1 MCLKQWKIISL
12 NGCVV
17 FIFFKFYKH
26 QLPGLEANSLNL
38 PKRLGVCVPN
48 DLNKLSMKSK
58 IKNWVI
64 RCGKLSLGCK
74 LMMVLLLFTHFAF
87 SSENAFGQQTITVQF
102 EKQSLSEV
110 LRVLKQKTN
119 YEFLYNDEGIKGITG
134 ITRSFTNASVQEVL
148 RGCLAGTKYSFK
160 IVDNLIVITPDDEKK
175 EEIKKITVKGKVIDE
190 KGEMLPGVTVLLK
203 GSTVGIV
210 TDIDGKFKIELPKR
224 DTMILVFTFVG
235 MKAHELNVGKV
246 KDLSKEISIRM
257 EPDTENLDEVV
268 VTGYGNIR
276 KESFTG
282 SSVTVKRDQLLK
294 ASATNVIQALQSFDP
309 SFRIQRS
316 NQWGSDPNMVPEMYI
331 RGRSG
336 IGVKALEQDALSK
349 SALENNPNLPTFIMD
364 GFEVSVQ
371 KVYDLDPN
379 RVETITLLKDAAAT
393 AMYGSR
399 AANGVIVI
407 TTRSPKPGEVTI
419 SYNLTGTL
427 SMPDLSDYNLSNAR
441 EKLDIERRAGIYT
454 TDYFNNIYDAELAY
468 NKRLARVE
476 EGVNTDWMA
485 IPLRNAVNHKH
496 SLSVEGGNSDLRY
509 NLELGYTGNNGVMKG
524 SYRENVDLGFT
535 VDWRLRD
542 KLQVLN
548 KITYTYT
555 DATESP
561 YGSFSDYAHLQPYD
575 RPYDKNGVL
584 VKELEFSQAKGAS
597 SFLNNPLYE
606 AELNNYDFDKT
617 DEFIDQFMFQ
627 WFFSDAFTFKGQF
640 AVTKSI
646 SNGERFID
654 PKSSNATALTS
665 SSSSTNTTLLGDLY
679 VDRGDM
685 TKWDT
690 QFAVYFTKAFGLHN
704 LNASATINAM
714 STKTESTSSHYRGFP
729 SGEFHSPNYAAEIYR
744 KPTKTESVRRLLGFL
759 LSANYTWNDIYLA
772 DLSIRFDG
780 SSEFGSDQKWAP
792 FWSGGVGINI
802 HNYGF
807 LKDNAWI
814 DQLKLRVSYGQ
825 TGKVNF
831 PSYAA
836 KTVFQTYDRWYVTG
850 FGVNLK
856 ALGNTDLKWETTN
869 KLNIGTDLQFWN
881 ERISL
886 NFDYYHNK
894 TVDLITD
901 VTLPSS
907 SGFTSYKDNMGE
919 TLNEGF
925 DIQVR
930 FDVYKT
936 KDWSVSLWGNLN
948 HNTNKILKVSDAL
961 RAYNEQV
968 NDYYGEAED
977 RQDGNSP
984 LWDAE
989 YSKPIM
995 KYEEGASLTSI
1006 FAVRSLGIDPVTGKE
1021 LFLNRD
1027 GSISNTWNALQEVR
1041 VGDTEPK
1048 ASGSFGVNL
1057 VYKNLSLFA
1066 SFSYDWGKQAY
1077 NETLVNEV
1085 ENADVQYSNVDRRV
1099 LTDRWQKP
1107 GDIAPLKDIKDIKS
1121 VTMPTS
1127 RFVQDDNELS
1137 LSALTLSY
1145 DFNTNFV
1152 KKLCLQRLRFEL
1164 SSNDLFRISTVRQE
1178 RGTSYPFARSVNFSL
1193 RATF

>member
-1 MCLKQWKIISL
+1 MRS
-12 NGCVV
+12 
-17 FIFFKFYKH
+17 
-26 QLPGLEANSLNL
+26 
-38 PKRLGVCVPN
+38 R
-48 DLNKLSMKSK
+48 
-58 IKNWVI
+58 IKNWVT
-64 RCGKLSLGCK
+64 RVTKLSLGCK
-74 LMMVLLLFTHFAF
+74 LMMILLLFTHFAF
-87 SSENAFGQQTITVQF
+87 SSGNAFSQQSITVQF
-102 EKQSLSEV
+102 EQQSLSEV

-119 YEFLYNDEGIKGITG
+119 YEFLYNDEEIKGITG

-148 RGCLAGTKYSFK
+148 RVCLAGTKYSFK

-175 EEIKKITVKGKVIDE
+175 EEVKKITVKGKVVDE

-203 GSTVGIV
+203 GTTVGIV

-235 MKAHELNVGKV
+235 MKSHELNVGKV

-336 IGVKALEQDALSK
+336 IGVKALEQDVLSK

-371 KVYDLDPN
+371 KVYDMDPN
-379 RVETITLLKDAAAT
+379 RVETINILKDAAAT

-468 NKRLARVE
+468 NKRLVRVE

-496 SLSVEGGNSDLRY
+496 SLSIEGGNSDLRY

-584 VKELEFSQAKGAS
+584 VKELEFSQAKGS
-597 SFLNNPLYE
+597 GSFLNNPLYE

-640 AVTKSI
+640 AVTKST

-814 DQLKLRVSYGQ
+814 GQLKLRVSYGQ

-894 TVDLITD
+894 TIDLITD

-984 LWDAE
+984 LWNAE

-1066 SFSYDWGKQAY
+1066 SFSYDWGKWAY

-1145 DFNTNFV
+1145 DFDTNFV

>member
-1 MCLKQWKIISL
+1 M
-12 NGCVV
+12 
-17 FIFFKFYKH
+17 
-26 QLPGLEANSLNL
+26 
-38 PKRLGVCVPN
+38 KR
-48 DLNKLSMKSK
+48 K
-58 IKNWVI
+58 IKNCVFS
-64 RCGKLSLGCK
+64 CGKRSLVCK
-74 LMMVLLLFTHFAF
+74 LMMVMLLLTHFAF
-87 SSENAFGQQTITVQF
+87 SSENAFGQQNITVQF
-102 EKQSLSEV
+102 EQQSLSEV

-119 YEFLYNDEGIKGITG
+119 YEFLYNDEEIKGITG

-148 RGCLAGTKYSFK
+148 TACLAGTKYSFK
-160 IVDNLIVITPDDEKK
+160 IVDNLIVITPDDKK
-175 EEIKKITVKGKVIDE
+175 DEIKKVTVKGKVVDE
-190 KGEMLPGVTVLLK
+190 RGEVLPGVTVLLK
-203 GSTVGIV
+203 GTTVGVV

-235 MKAHELNVGKV
+235 MKSHELNVGKV

-268 VTGYGNIR
+268 VTGYANVR

-316 NQWGSDPNMVPEMYI
+316 NQWGSDPNMVPEIYI

-379 RVETITLLKDAAAT
+379 RVESITILKDAAAT

-407 TTRSPKPGEVTI
+407 TTRAPKPGEVTI
-419 SYNLTGTL
+419 SYNLTGTVT
-427 SMPDLSDYNLSNAR
+427 MPDLSDYNLSNAR
-441 EKLDIERRAGIYT
+441 EKLDIEKRAGVYT
-454 TDYFNNIYDAELAY
+454 TDYFATTFDAQREY
-468 NKRLARVE
+468 NKRLTRVE
-476 EGVNTDWMA
+476 EGVNTDWLS

-496 SLSVEGGNSDLRY
+496 SLSVEGGNADLRY

-561 YGSFSDYAHLQPYD
+561 YGSFSDYAHLLPYD
-575 RPYDKNGVL
+575 RPYNKDGVL
-584 VKELEFSQAKGAS
+584 VEKLDFSKDKSGS
-597 SFLNNPLYE
+597 GYNLNNPLYE
-606 AELNNYDFDKT
+606 AKLNNYDFEKT

-627 WFFSDAFTFKGQF
+627 WFLSDYFTFKGQL

-646 SNGERFID
+646 TNGERFID
-654 PKSSNATALTS
+654 PNSSNATALNINS
-665 SSSSTNTTLLGDLY
+665 SKTNTSLLGDLY
-679 VDRGDM
+679 VNRSDM

-690 QFAVYFTKAFGLHN
+690 QFSLYFTKTFGLHN
-704 LNASATINAM
+704 LNASTTINAM
-714 STKTESTSSHYRGFP
+714 STKSESTSSHYRGFP

-744 KPTKTESVRRLLGFL
+744 KPTKTESVRRLMGFL

-772 DLSIRFDG
+772 DLSVRFDG

-792 FWSGGVGINI
+792 FWSGGVGVNV

-814 DQLKLRVSYGQ
+814 NQLKLRVSYGQ

-836 KTVFQTYDRWYVTG
+836 KTVFQTYDRWYATG

-869 KLNIGTDLQFWN
+869 KLNVGTDLQFWN

-886 NFDYYHNK
+886 NFDYYYNK

-907 SGFTSYKDNMGE
+907 SGFTSYKDNLGE

-930 FDVYKT
+930 FDVYQT

-961 RAYNEQV
+961 RAYNDQV
-968 NDYYGEAED
+968 NDYYAD
-977 RQDGNSP
+977 SNSS
-984 LWDAE
+984 LWDE
-989 YSKPIM
+989 KYSKPIM

-1021 LFLNRD
+1021 LFLNRN
-1027 GSISNTWNALQEVR
+1027 GSISNTWSALQEVR

-1066 SFSYDWGKQAY
+1066 SFSYDWGKQTY

-1085 ENADVQYSNVDRRV
+1085 ENANIQYSNVDRRV
-1099 LTDRWQKP
+1099 LTDRWQNP
-1107 GDIAPLKDIKDIKS
+1107 GDIAPLKDIKDFRTATK
-1121 VTMPTS
+1121 PTS

-1145 DFNTNFV
+1145 DFNTEFV
-1152 KKLCLQRLRFEL
+1152 KKLYLQRLRLEL

>member
-1 MCLKQWKIISL
+1 M
-12 NGCVV
+12 
-17 FIFFKFYKH
+17 
-26 QLPGLEANSLNL
+26 
-38 PKRLGVCVPN
+38 
-48 DLNKLSMKSK
+48 
-58 IKNWVI
+58 
-64 RCGKLSLGCK
+64 
-74 LMMVLLLFTHFAF
+74 
-87 SSENAFGQQTITVQF
+87 
-102 EKQSLSEV
+102 
-110 LRVLKQKTN
+110 
-119 YEFLYNDEGIKGITG
+119 
-134 ITRSFTNASVQEVL
+134 
-148 RGCLAGTKYSFK
+148 
-160 IVDNLIVITPDDEKK
+160 
-175 EEIKKITVKGKVIDE
+175 
-190 KGEMLPGVTVLLK
+190 
-203 GSTVGIV
+203 
-210 TDIDGKFKIELPKR
+210 
-224 DTMILVFTFVG
+224 
-235 MKAHELNVGKV
+235 
-246 KDLSKEISIRM
+246 
-257 EPDTENLDEVV
+257 
-268 VTGYGNIR
+268 
-276 KESFTG
+276 
-282 SSVTVKRDQLLK
+282 
-294 ASATNVIQALQSFDP
+294 
-309 SFRIQRS
+309 
-316 NQWGSDPNMVPEMYI
+316 
-331 RGRSG
+331 
-336 IGVKALEQDALSK
+336 
-349 SALENNPNLPTFIMD
+349 
-364 GFEVSVQ
+364 
-371 KVYDLDPN
+371 
-379 RVETITLLKDAAAT
+379 
-393 AMYGSR
+393 
-399 AANGVIVI
+399 
-407 TTRSPKPGEVTI
+407 
-419 SYNLTGTL
+419 
-427 SMPDLSDYNLSNAR
+427 
-441 EKLDIERRAGIYT
+441 
-454 TDYFNNIYDAELAY
+454 
-468 NKRLARVE
+468 
-476 EGVNTDWMA
+476 
-485 IPLRNAVNHKH
+485 
-496 SLSVEGGNSDLRY
+496 
-509 NLELGYTGNNGVMKG
+509 
-524 SYRENVDLGFT
+524 
-535 VDWRLRD
+535 
-542 KLQVLN
+542 
-548 KITYTYT
+548 
-555 DATESP
+555 
-561 YGSFSDYAHLQPYD
+561 
-575 RPYDKNGVL
+575 
-584 VKELEFSQAKGAS
+584 
-597 SFLNNPLYE
+597 
-606 AELNNYDFDKT
+606 
-617 DEFIDQFMFQ
+617 
-627 WFFSDAFTFKGQF
+627 
-640 AVTKSI
+640 
-646 SNGERFID
+646 
-654 PKSSNATALTS
+654 
-665 SSSSTNTTLLGDLY
+665 
-679 VDRGDM
+679 
-685 TKWDT
+685 
-690 QFAVYFTKAFGLHN
+690 
-704 LNASATINAM
+704 
-714 STKTESTSSHYRGFP
+714 
-729 SGEFHSPNYAAEIYR
+729 
-744 KPTKTESVRRLLGFL
+744 
-759 LSANYTWNDIYLA
+759 
-772 DLSIRFDG
+772 
-780 SSEFGSDQKWAP
+780 AP

-814 DQLKLRVSYGQ
+814 GQLKLRVSYGQ

-894 TVDLITD
+894 TIDLITD

-984 LWDAE
+984 LWNAE

-1145 DFNTNFV
+1145 DFDTNFV

>member
-1 MCLKQWKIISL
+1 
-12 NGCVV
+12 
-17 FIFFKFYKH
+17 
-26 QLPGLEANSLNL
+26 
-38 PKRLGVCVPN
+38 
-48 DLNKLSMKSK
+48 
-58 IKNWVI
+58 
-64 RCGKLSLGCK
+64 
-74 LMMVLLLFTHFAF
+74 MMVMLLLTHFAF
-87 SSENAFGQQTITVQF
+87 SSGNAFSQQNITVQF
-102 EKQSLSEV
+102 EQQPLSEV

-119 YEFLYNDEGIKGITG
+119 YEFLYNDEEIKGITG

-148 RGCLAGTKYSFK
+148 TACLAGTKYSFK

-175 EEIKKITVKGKVIDE
+175 EEVKKITVKGKVVDE

-203 GSTVGIV
+203 GTTVGVV

-235 MKAHELNVGKV
+235 MKSHELNVGKV
-246 KDLSKEISIRM
+246 KDLSKEISIKM
-257 EPDTENLDEVV
+257 EPDTEALDEVV
-268 VTGYGNIR
+268 VTGYANVR

-282 SSVTVKRDQLLK
+282 SSISVKREELLK
-294 ASATNVIQALQSFDP
+294 ASSTNVIQALQAFDP

-316 NQWGSDPNMVPEMYI
+316 NQWGSDPNMVPEIYI

-336 IGVKALEQDALSK
+336 IGVKALDQDALSK

-371 KVYDLDPN
+371 KVYDMDPN
-379 RVETITLLKDAAAT
+379 RVETINILKDAAAT

-399 AANGVIVI
+399 AANGVVVI
-407 TTRSPKPGEVTI
+407 TTRAPKPGEVTI
-419 SYNLTGTL
+419 SYSLTGVAT
-427 SMPDLSDYNLSNAR
+427 MPDLSDYNLSNAR
-441 EKLDIERRAGIYT
+441 EKLAIEERAGIFT
-454 TDYFNNIYDAELAY
+454 TEYFNSIYDALREY
-468 NKRLARVE
+468 NQKFVRVQ
-476 EGVNTDWMA
+476 EGVDTDWLS
-485 IPLRNAVNHKH
+485 IPLRNAINHKH
-496 SLSVEGGNSDLRY
+496 SLSIEGGNRDLRY
-509 NLELGYTGNNGVMKG
+509 QLDMGYFGDKGVMKG
-524 SYRENVDLGFT
+524 SYRDKIDFGFT
-535 VDWRLRD
+535 VDWRLKD

-548 KITYTYT
+548 KITYNFT

-575 RPYDKNGVL
+575 RPYDKDGIL
-584 VKELEFSQAKGAS
+584 VEELEFSIS
-597 SFLNNPLYE
+597 SGKKLNNPLYE
-606 AELNNYDFDKT
+606 AKLNNYNFNKQ
-617 DEFIDQFMFQ
+617 DEIIEQFMFQ
-627 WFFSDAFTFKGQF
+627 WFINDYLTLKGQL
-640 AVTKSI
+640 ALTKQMGKS
-646 SNGERFID
+646 ERFID
-654 PKSSNATALTS
+654 PLSKKATAYNVNAS
-665 SSSSTNTTLLGDLY
+665 DVNKTLLGDLY
-679 VDRGDM
+679 ITKSDM

-690 QFAVYFTKAFGLHN
+690 QFSLFYARTLGLHN
-704 LNASATINAM
+704 LNVSTTVNAM
-714 STKTESTSSHYRGFP
+714 STKSESTSSQYRGFP

-744 KPTKTESVRRLLGFL
+744 KPVKSENLRRLVGFV

-772 DLSIRFDG
+772 DLSVRFDG
-780 SSEFGSDQKWAP
+780 SSEFGSEQKWAP
-792 FWSGGVGINI
+792 FWSGGLGVNI

-807 LKDNAWI
+807 LKNNDFIN
-814 DQLKLRVSYGQ
+814 QLKIRASYGQ

-836 KTVFQTYDRWYVTG
+836 KTVYQTYDRWYTTG
-850 FGVNLK
+850 FGVQLK
-856 ALGNTDLKWETTN
+856 ALGNHNLKWETTN
-869 KLNIGTDLQFWN
+869 KLNVGTDLQFWY

-886 NFDYYHNK
+886 NFDYYRNK

-907 SGFTSYKDNMGE
+907 SGFTSYKDNLGE

-968 NDYYGEAED
+968 NDYYA
-977 RQDGNSP
+977 
-984 LWDAE
+984 DAE
-989 YSKPIM
+989 NAQGTNNQITDDKYSKPIM

-1027 GSISNTWNALQEVR
+1027 GSISNTWAALQEVR
-1041 VGDTEPK
+1041 VGDSEPK

-1066 SFSYDWGKQAY
+1066 SFGYDWGKQTY
-1077 NETLVNEV
+1077 NSTLVNEV
-1085 ENADVQYSNVDRRV
+1085 ENADIRYSNVDRRV
-1099 LTDRWQKP
+1099 FTERWQKP
-1107 GDIAPLKDIKDIKS
+1107 GDIAPLKDIKDIQT
-1121 VTMPTS
+1121 VTMPSS

-1137 LSALTLSY
+1137 LRSLTLSY
-1145 DFNTNFV
+1145 DFESEWI
-1152 KKLCLQRLRFEL
+1152 KKIRLKMLRLEV
-1164 SSNDLFRISTVRQE
+1164 SSNDLFRVSTVRQE